1 MSIDKF
7 IEAFGFLTNY
17 LGLDENS
24 FYEINGT
31 YLIIYR
37 ENDDFTDIE
46 KCKIEKWVESRV
58 NSIGKFFDE
67 YKIEENRITFKNLL
81 WQE

>member
-7 IEAFGFLTNY
+7 IEAFGFLANY

-31 YLIIYR
+31 YLIVYR
-37 ENDDFTDIE
+37 ENDDFSEIE
-46 KCKIEKWVESRV
+46 KHRIKIWADNHRTNFE
-58 NSIGKFFDE
+58 E
-67 YKIEENRITFKNLL
+67 YKIEENRIIFKNLS
-81 WQE
+81 WQQERKK